1 MELKTTEQ
9 YEERI
14 KDLEEELRQST
25 QFIDFLNVRL
35 KETRSELDFQDV
47 MMMKNDGLTV
57 NRGSGDDNKTDR
69 CG

>member
-25 QFIDFLNVRL
+25 KFIDFLNVRL
-35 KETRSELDFQDV
+35 KETRSELDLQDV
-47 MMMKNDGLTV
+47 MIMNNDGLTV
-57 NRGSGDDNKTDR
+57 NRG
-69 CG
+69 